1 MLRTPTAEDVT
12 AASRLYGV
20 VEGSLA
26 YVEERATSEHELQPR
41 LSAKLER
48 IAG

>member
-1 MLRTPTAEDVT
+1 
-12 AASRLYGV
+12 V

-48 IAG
+48 IVG